1 MPRSATPARRGTRSA
16 ALLTA
21 LAAVATALAAC
32 SPPGQPGP
40 RDPTY
45 AELGRQALQTL
56 EHGYYNGGG
65 EWNVCVPH
73 ICGTGNVNWGVD
85 SLTYALYFH
94 WSLTHDRGVRPIMSA
109 LRGTAVSYSPAVHTS
124 SDVPV
129 WDTIADVREYQV
141 TRDVAALAKAEA
153 AFRFV
158 ADGRSRF
165 ALGACPAVN
174 YQQPGGGGTRLKT
187 LETGSNYIKAALLL
201 YQVTRFPGYLRDA
214 VTEYAAVRRY
224 FLSPGVP
231 LYTVYVFDNG
241 SACTQVPGR
250 YFGSVNGNM
259 IWAGL
264 YLARATGDASYL
276 GQAAATARAV
286 ARHLGDATGVYA
298 DLQAE
303 NDVTEPLIE
312 AMYDMATAGRQGFA
326 RHWLLAA
333 ASAAASGRTASG
345 TYGRFFGGPPPRAP
359 VTAWQVNGGLTLALA
374 AAALDPR
381 GRPTPDSGARPPSSA
396 MTCTCPPAPSGSPSP
411 DARSRS
417 SAPSGRSAA
426 SPATPRSSST
436 GPGPTI
442 RPASGRTSPAPGGAC
457 RTRCCSPGAGLHRGG
472 TPSRSGPASRTPRK
486 AARSST

>member
-1 MPRSATPARRGTRSA
+1 M
-16 ALLTA
+16 
-21 LAAVATALAAC
+21 LAVVVTALAAC

-40 RDPTY
+40 RGPTY
-45 AELGRQALQTL
+45 AELGSQALNTL
-56 EHGYYNGGG
+56 ERGYYDGAG

-73 ICGTGNVNWGVD
+73 ICGTGNVDWGVD

-94 WSLTHDRGVRPIMSA
+94 WSLTHDRGVRPIMST
-109 LRGTAVSYSPAVHTS
+109 LDGTAVNYSPAVHTS

-129 WDTIADVREYQV
+129 WDTIADVREYQI
-141 TRDVAALAKAEA
+141 TGNPQALAKAEA

-158 ADGRSRF
+158 ADGGSRF
-165 ALGACPAVN
+165 ALGACPAVD
-174 YQQPGGGGTRLKT
+174 YQQPGGGGTKLKT

-214 VTEYAAVRRY
+214 ETEYAAVRRY

-276 GQAAATARAV
+276 GQAVTTARAV
-286 ARHLGDATGVYA
+286 TQHLGDATGVYA

-326 RHWLLAA
+326 RYWLLAA
-333 ASAAASGRTASG
+333 ASAAASDLTTSG

-374 AAALDPR
+374 AAALDPQ
-381 GRPTPDSGARPPSSA
+381 GRPAPASGAMRPSSVT
-396 MTCTCPPAPSGSPSP
+396 TCACPAAPSSSPSP
-411 DARSRS
+411 GARSRS

-426 SPATPRSSST
+426 SPATPGSSST
-436 GPGPTI
+436 GPRPTT

-457 RTRCCSPGAGLHRGG
+457 RTRSCSPGAGSPRAG